1 MDDMKLVLDAA
12 RFAAEHH
19 RLQRRKGDG
28 VGELNLKTPY
38 INHPLTVAQ
47 EIAVTGGMT
56 DANVIAAAILH
67 DTVEDT
73 DATEAD
79 LRGRF
84 GDVVTDLVMEVTD
97 DKSLEKMER
106 KRLQV
111 EHAPHL
117 SRGAAHVKLADKI
130 SNVRDLLDDTPPSW
144 TLERIREYFDWAK
157 SVIDPLRGTNPALE
171 AAFDALYAKRP

>member
-67 DTVEDT
+67 DTVED
-73 DATEAD
+73 
-79 LRGRF
+79 
-84 GDVVTDLVMEVTD
+84 TD